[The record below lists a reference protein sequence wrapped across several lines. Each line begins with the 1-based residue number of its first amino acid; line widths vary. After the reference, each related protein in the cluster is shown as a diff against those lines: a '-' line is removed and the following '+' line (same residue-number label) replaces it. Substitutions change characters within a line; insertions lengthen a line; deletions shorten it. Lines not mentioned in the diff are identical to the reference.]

1 MQDANRAQGRTCG
14 LMMIVIAAGIVATSA
29 TALGNEAEEGRVSVT
44 TQATKAQRQAGT
56 TGVVSEDE
64 FGPLVRTGKRTKT
77 PGGETASKPNATLSQ
92 TPNIEFW
99 FYLADV
105 VLYNDHDGDGY
116 FNGIDLL
123 FDADTYFDSADVYAV
138 VYLSYEGGPWNE
150 YAETDDFII
159 SGATGDDE
167 YNIVTELVSGY
178 PSGSYDLLIELYD
191 AWDDSFV
198 AWIGPDET
206 SELAFL
212 QLEDERRDTPEVP
225 EVVVVEEGGGSL
237 GWGML
242 LLLTLAAVVRRQG
255 PVAAR
260 GGISTVSRRAVRM
273 TLRPQ
278 ADRLSK

>member
-1 MQDANRAQGRTCG
+1 MQDANRAKARSRG
-14 LMMIVIAAGIVATSA
+14 LTMIVIAAGFLA
-29 TALGNEAEEGRVSVT
+29 TAATAIGDEAEEGRLSVT

-56 TGVVSEDE
+56 AGVVTEDE

-77 PGGETASKPNATLSQ
+77 AGGQTASKPNATVSQ

-99 FYLADV
+99 FYQADV
-105 VLYNDHDGDGY
+105 VLYNDHDGDGF

-138 VYLSYEGGPWNE
+138 VYLSFEGGPWNE
-150 YAETDDFII
+150 FAETDNFTI

-191 AWDDSFV
+191 AWDGSFL

-206 SELAFL
+206 PELAFL
-212 QLEDERRDTPEVP
+212 QLEDQRRDTPDVP
-225 EVVVVEEGGGSL
+225 EVVVVEQGGGSL
-237 GWGML
+237 GWWTIL
-242 LLLTLAAVVRRQG
+242 LFLVAVAVRRQG
-255 PVAAR
+255 SVAGR
-260 GGISTVSRRAVRM
+260 GGIGTAVRRAVRI

-278 ADRLSK
+278 AARLSK

>member
-150 YAETDDFII
+150 YAVTDNFTIY
-159 SGATGDDE
+159 GATGDDE

-191 AWDDSFV
+191 AWDDSFL

-206 SELAFL
+206 PELAFL
-212 QLEDERRDTPEVP
+212 QLEDQYRDAPDVP
-225 EVVVVEEGGGSL
+225 EVVVVEQGGGSL
-237 GWGML
+237 GWWTIL
-242 LLLTLAAVVRRQG
+242 LLLTAVAVRRQG
-255 PVAAR
+255 SMAGR
-260 GGISTVSRRAVRM
+260 DGIGTAVRRAVRIP
-273 TLRPQ
+273 LRPQ
-278 ADRLSK
+278 AARLSK

>member
-1 MQDANRAQGRTCG
+1 MQDANRAKGRTCG
-14 LMMIVIAAGIVATSA
+14 LTMIVIAVAIVTTSA
-29 TALGNEAEEGRVSVT
+29 TALGDEAEEGRISVT
-44 TQATKAQRQAGT
+44 VQATKAQRQAGT
-56 TGVVSEDE
+56 AGIASEDH

-77 PGGETASKPNATLSQ
+77 AGGQTASKPNATVSL

-138 VYLSYEGGPWNE
+138 VYLSFEGGPWNE
-150 YAETDDFII
+150 YAVTDNFTI
-159 SGATGDDE
+159 SGASGDDE

-178 PSGSYDLLIELYD
+178 PSGSYDMLIELYD
-191 AWDDSFV
+191 GWDDSFL

-206 SELAFL
+206 PELAFL
-212 QLEDERRDTPEVP
+212 QLEDQYRDAPDVP
-225 EVVVVEEGGGSL
+225 EVVVVEQGGGSL
-237 GWGML
+237 GWWTIL
-242 LLLTLAAVVRRQG
+242 LLLTAVAVRRQG
-255 PVAAR
+255 SMAGR
-260 GGISTVSRRAVRM
+260 DGIGTAVRRAVRI

-278 ADRLSK
+278 AARLSK

>member
-1 MQDANRAQGRTCG
+1 MQDASRARIRPCG
-14 LMMIVIAAGIVATSA
+14 LLMFVAAAGFVATTA
-29 TALGNEAEEGRVSVT
+29 TALGDEGEEGRLSVT
-44 TQATKAQRQAGT
+44 AQATSAQREAGVA
-56 TGVVSEDE
+56 GVVTRDE
-64 FGPLVRTGKRTKT
+64 FAPLVRAGKRTKT
-77 PGGETASKPNATLSQ
+77 WAPHVTSKPGVAASAS
-92 TPNIEFW
+92 PNIDFW
-99 FYLADV
+99 FYMADV
-105 VLYNDHDGDGY
+105 VLFNDHDQDGY

-123 FDADTYFDSADVYAV
+123 FDADTYYDSAQVYAV
-138 VYLSYEGGPWNE
+138 VYLSFEGGPWNE

-237 GWGML
+237 GWGTL

-255 PVAAR
+255 PVAGR
-260 GGISTVSRRAVRM
+260 GGIGTASRRAVRM